1 MTEAW
6 VVQGYKDE
14 EWKDMSTEWR
24 DKKPSKT
31 QALHLFKGVKDE
43 FKSIR
48 LIRRTEEGKRVL
60 WENKDLLNQQI
71 PIETVRD

>member
-6 VVQGYKDE
+6 VVQGYKED

-24 DKKPSKT
+24 DRKPSKT
-31 QALHLFKGVKDE
+31 ESLNLFKGVKE
-43 FKSIR
+43 EYNSIR
-48 LIRRTEEGKRVL
+48 LIKRKENEERVL
-60 WENKDLLNQQI
+60 WENKGLLDQDI